1 MTVLK
6 TSQVK
11 LSSQHMGFAR
21 IDPSPA
27 GTIDTANELLQK
39 NHDNYHMYFRDV
51 GGHNHI
57 AHSVLSVLAMGGG
70 PKELKRAYDDGY
82 GYQRP
87 LPVLD
92 LQVVEELSDPE
103 RFRARML
110 NLDQYTNFLHFFE
123 KEIDEKG
130 WQAVLQEYCFSRTPL
145 AEAMFSQL
153 YEGLLHPIIHLG
165 FGIEF
170 EQPSIIAEGLA
181 HAASHDPGN
190 IDVFF
195 HRSEQLAQSGAVPA
209 RPLVELYEEVR
220 RNEKT
225 RTAGRMQD
233 GPFRL
238 RDGPLARAMD
248 EIVSISAQLQI
259 RPEELE
265 RGTAEMI
272 NCAAYSAGA
281 AQSPGKVPKIDFF
294 IMHNVTCSI
303 FLSVLTKQSWIK
315 LQDRVRLVEW
325 KARLDLAWYAA
336 NGAAELRLKD
346 ISDYEP
352 TASKG
357 MDWRALYKAVNEVHD
372 DGHIAKLVRAL
383 KNGETVSRPFEQ
395 GNGAASF
402 PIRGDLW
409 LRIAQMGY
417 DTTKDGH
424 DNSDK
429 WVWGSGFDLA
439 WKKVPDSK

>member
-1 MTVLK
+1 MTILK
-6 TSQVK
+6 ASQVK
-11 LSSQHMGFAR
+11 LTAR
-21 IDPSPA
+21 RTGLARLDPSPT
-27 GTIDTANELLQK
+27 GTLELANELLQR
-39 NHDNYHMYFRDV
+39 NHDSYHMYFRDV

-70 PKELKRAYDDGY
+70 PKELNRAYDDGY

-87 LPVLD
+87 LPAL
-92 LQVVEELSDPE
+92 
-103 RFRARML
+103 
-110 NLDQYTNFLHFFE
+110 NFLHFFE
-123 KEIDEKG
+123 SEIDAKG

-190 IDVFF
+190 IDTFF
-195 HRSEQLAQSGAVPA
+195 LRSEELARSGSVPA
-209 RPLVELYEEVR
+209 KPLVELYEEVR

-238 RDGPLARAMD
+238 RDGPLARSMD
-248 EIVSISAQLQI
+248 EIVHIAAQFQI
-259 RPEELE
+259 KPEDLE

-272 NCAAYSAGA
+272 NCAAYSAGRRSGPA
-281 AQSPGKVPKIDFF
+281 
-294 IMHNVTCSI
+294 
-303 FLSVLTKQSWIK
+303 SVLVKQSWIK
-315 LQDRVRLVEW
+315 LEDRIRLVEW

-336 NGAAELRLKD
+336 NGAAELRLED
-346 ISDYEP
+346 ISGYEP

-357 MDWRALYKAVNEVHD
+357 MEWHALYKAVNEVHD
-372 DGHIAKLVRAL
+372 DGHIAKFVRAL
-383 KNGETVSRPFEQ
+383 KNGETVSAPFEQ
-395 GNGAASF
+395 GDGADAF
-402 PIRGDLW
+402 PIKGDLW

-429 WVWGSGFDLA
+429 WVWGAGFDLA
-439 WKKVPDSK
+439 WMKVPDSQ